1 MAEKNTKGELILD
14 FKTKRIMES
23 TKNMM
28 IEDESGAVCLSF
40 YKRKDNIY
48 MLTVIH
54 PFNIV
59 EAFFVAVSNLDHIF
73 F

>member
-1 MAEKNTKGELILD
+1 MLD
-14 FKTKRIMES
+14 FKTKNMMES
-23 TKNMM
+23 AKNMM
-28 IEDESGAVCLSF
+28 IEDENGAVCLSF
-40 YKRKDNIY
+40 YKRRENIY

-59 EAFFVAVSNLDHIF
+59 EAFFVAVSNLDHQF

>member
-1 MAEKNTKGELILD
+1 
-14 FKTKRIMES
+14 MES
-23 TKNMM
+23 AKNMM
-28 IEDESGAVCLSF
+28 IEDENGAVCLSF
-40 YKRKDNIY
+40 YKRKENIY

-59 EAFFVAVSNLDHIF
+59 EAFFVAVSNLDHQF

>member
-1 MAEKNTKGELILD
+1 
-14 FKTKRIMES
+14 MES

-73 F
+73 FP